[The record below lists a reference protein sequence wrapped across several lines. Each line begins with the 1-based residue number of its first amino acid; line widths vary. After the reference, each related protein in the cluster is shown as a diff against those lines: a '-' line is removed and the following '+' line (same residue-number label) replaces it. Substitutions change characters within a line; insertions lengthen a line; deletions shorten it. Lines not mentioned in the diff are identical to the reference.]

1 MKNTRLILTVEE
13 AAKDH
18 DKWLAIRNKGIG
30 GSDAG
35 VIMNL
40 NPYKSRLS
48 LWMEKTGQK
57 EPDDL
62 SENEAVYWGIK
73 NEQNIAD
80 CFEER
85 TGKKLRKCGTLQS
98 VEHPW
103 LLANVDRLIVGEDAG
118 LEIKTAGVQQ
128 AARWKDDE
136 LPDEYY
142 AQIMHYLLV
151 TGLPMWYVAVLIG
164 GNRCLIKEVPRNE
177 AFIEELFKT
186 EAAFWTLCEHDIM
199 PEVDGMEDT
208 KDALSVLY
216 PQAKTKTEL
225 ELETTDKLEEIFKD
239 YADYK
244 KTIKQLEALKT
255 ECENKIKAL
264 MGNNE
269 RCKAGAHKASWI
281 NMPGK
286 VTIDAAAL
294 KENYP
299 KIYDEYAKVGKPFRK
314 FTMK

>member
-1 MKNTRLILTVEE
+1 MKNTKLILTVEE

-18 DKWLAIRNKGIG
+18 NKWLEIRNKGIG

-35 VIMNL
+35 VIAGY

-48 LWMEKTGQK
+48 LWLEKTGQK

-62 SENEAVYWGIK
+62 SDNEAVYWGVK
-73 NEQNIAD
+73 NEANIAD
-80 CFEER
+80 YFEEK

-118 LEIKTAGVQQ
+118 LEIKTAGVRQ
-128 AARWKDDE
+128 ASRWVDDE

-142 AQIMHYLLV
+142 CQIMHYMLV

-177 AFIEELFKT
+177 AFIEELFAK
-186 EAAFWTLCEHDIM
+186 ENAFWTLVEHNIM

-208 KDALSVLY
+208 KKALSIMY
-216 PQAKTKTEL
+216 PTATPKAEL
-225 ELETTDKLEEIFKD
+225 EVEPTESLEDVFKD
-239 YADYK
+239 YAEYK
-244 KTIKQLEALKT
+244 KAIDDFEILKT
-255 ECENKIKAL
+255 ECENKIKAV
-264 MGNNE
+264 MGENE
-269 RCKAGAHKASWI
+269 RCKIGTHKASWI

-286 VTIDAAAL
+286 VTADLKAL
-294 KENYP
+294 KEELPDVY
-299 KIYDEYAKVGKPFRK
+299 KKYTKTGKPFRK